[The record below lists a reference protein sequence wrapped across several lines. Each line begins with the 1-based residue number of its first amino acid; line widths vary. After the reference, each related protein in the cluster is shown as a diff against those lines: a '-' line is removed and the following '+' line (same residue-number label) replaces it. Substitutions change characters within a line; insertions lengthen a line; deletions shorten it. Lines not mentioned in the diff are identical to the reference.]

1 MRRRGCGLPGER
13 RLCEA
18 CGRLRRSLARDY
30 ISYSVKDTMDN
41 QRPGPFFPSRASL
54 KVLKDGW
61 GHGKE
66 ATAFLVRVFGCDR
79 RGTGQLRA
87 SKQEL
92 DIERLTR
99 QSTHYLSNFAHL
111 SL

>member
-1 MRRRGCGLPGER
+1 
-13 RLCEA
+13 
-18 CGRLRRSLARDY
+18 
-30 ISYSVKDTMDN
+30 MDN

-79 RGTGQLRA
+79 CGTGQLRA
-87 SKQEL
+87 SKPEL
-92 DIERLTR
+92 DIERLSR
-99 QSTHYLSNFAHL
+99 ESDRHRSNLVHL
-111 SL
+111 SVKLQNVKTRRPLQNAKALIAKEMANQDIPDAG